1 MTTISPTSTA
11 GAATAGSITA
21 TAKGTTLDSTA
32 FLKLLIAE
40 LKNQDPTKPMDSTQ
54 MVAQLSSFSQVEQAA
69 ATNTKL
75 GSILDALTA
84 GQAAG
89 LLGRTIS
96 PADGAPPGVVEAV
109 RISEKGPIAVL
120 ADGSEVLVTS
130 GVSVRR

>member
-1 MTTISPTSTA
+1 MTTISSTSTA
-11 GAATAGSITA
+11 GSATAGSITA
-21 TAKGTTLDSTA
+21 TAKGTALDSTA

-54 MVAQLSSFSQVEQAA
+54 MVAQLSSFSQVEQATA
-69 ATNTKL
+69 ANAKL

-96 PADGAPPGVVEAV
+96 TADSTQSGVVEAV
-109 RISEKGPIAVL
+109 RVSEKGAIAVL
-120 ADGSEVLVTS
+120 ADGTEVLVTS
-130 GVSVRR
+130 GVLVR